1 MTRTQLL
8 QSLVLLLVLLVVGAG
23 CGKRSADDLASAPP
37 AAAASG
43 PVSAKRDRA
52 VVVETSI
59 TVNEVEA
66 STARI
71 REATEQ
77 AGGYVAN
84 ANLSGNDEARSSRLE
99 VRVPAA
105 ALRPFLATVASTGEV
120 VTFSERAD
128 DVTNQRADVKARL
141 GNARAQEKR
150 ILELMATKT
159 STLGETIEAEKELA
173 RVRETVEQLDAQER
187 TVDSSVAF
195 ATVHVSLQLRGVDSW
210 RTPGKSISRAASSG
224 MRGAAAFFVFVVMAI
239 VTVAPTLLP
248 IGLVVAAIVFFLRKR
263 ADRKRLALEAQ
274 LGR

>member
-8 QSLVLLLVLLVVGAG
+8 QSLVLLLVLLIVGTG
-23 CGKRSADDLASAPP
+23 CGKRSADEFANAPP

-43 PVSAKRDRA
+43 PLSAKRDRA

-66 STARI
+66 STTRI

-105 ALRPFLATVASTGEV
+105 ALRAFLATVASTGEV

-195 ATVHVSLQLRGVDSW
+195 ATVHVSLQLRSVDSW

-239 VTVAPTLLP
+239 ATVAPTLLP

>member
-1 MTRTQLL
+1 MKRTPLHH
-8 QSLVLLLVLLVVGAG
+8 SLAILFVLLVLGAG
-23 CGKRSADDLASAPP
+23 CGKRSADDFAGSPSAAP
-37 AAAASG
+37 ASG
-43 PVSAKRDRA
+43 PVAPKRDRSIA
-52 VVVETSI
+52 VETSI
-59 TVNEVEA
+59 TVNDVEA
-66 STARI
+66 STARV

-84 ANLSGNDEARSSRLE
+84 ARLFGGDEGRASSIE

-105 ALRPFLATVASTGEV
+105 ALRSFLASVAGTGEV
-120 VTFSERAD
+120 TTFSEQTD

-141 GNARAQEKR
+141 RNARAQEKR

-195 ATVHVSLQLRGVDSW
+195 ATVVVSIQLRSVDSW
-210 RTPGKSISRAASSG
+210 RTPGKSIAHAASGG
-224 MRGAAAFFVFVVMAI
+224 MRGAAACFVFVAMAV

-248 IGLVVAAIVFFLRKR
+248 IALVIVGIVLVSRKR
-263 ADRKRLALEAQ
+263 ADRRRLEVEAR